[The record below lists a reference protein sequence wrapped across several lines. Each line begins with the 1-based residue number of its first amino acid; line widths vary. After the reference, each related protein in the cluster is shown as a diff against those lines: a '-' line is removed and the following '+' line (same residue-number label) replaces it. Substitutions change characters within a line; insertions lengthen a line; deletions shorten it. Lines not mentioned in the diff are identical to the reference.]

1 MKTTKTISKREQEIL
16 HLIAYEYTAQEM
28 ACKLFISLDTVKS
41 HRKNLFQKLGVRNI
55 AGAVRIAFEMKLI
68 DLQINAA

>member
-1 MKTTKTISKREQEIL
+1 MKQTQKISRREKEIL

-28 ACKLFISLDTVKS
+28 ASKLFISLDTVKS

-55 AGAVRIAFEMKLI
+55 AGAVRIAFEKQLI
-68 DLQINAA
+68 DLQTNAA